1 MSKDDSPVVQID
13 EELKTSNFMMETK
26 NFQKYLLNFFIII
39 KRALQKNSG
48 VRHVI
53 RDFVST
59 YRKGFQSVS

>member
-1 MSKDDSPVVQID
+1 
-13 EELKTSNFMMETK
+13 MMETK

-53 RDFVST
+53 RDFVSA

>member
-53 RDFVST
+53 RDFVSA
-59 YRKGFQSVS
+59 YRKGFQRVS